1 MNEQAINYA
10 LELFRER
17 IIRYSE
23 NANRCFAKGDNDTGN
38 IMYDFQ
44 CAFEV
49 AADILDL
56 AIHGDFKS
64 MELFDIK
71 REGK

>member
-10 LELFRER
+10 LEILRKR
-17 IIRYSE
+17 VVRYSE
-23 NANRCFAKGDNDTGN
+23 NANRCFARGDKETGN
-38 IMYDFQ
+38 VMYDFQ

-56 AIHGDFKS
+56 AIHGDFRAL
-64 MELFDIK
+64 EEF
-71 REGK
+71 E